1 MKSPK
6 AMSFKGITA
15 AILTVS
21 DSCAKGIREDVSG
34 KCLARLLKRRGA
46 HVLREEVV
54 EDNKK
59 KIVARLKF
67 IVDELRIK
75 LVLTSGG
82 TGLSPRDVTPEA
94 TRVVIEKEV
103 PGIAE
108 FSRLEGLQHTKYAV
122 LSRSVAGIRKN
133 TLIINLPGSPK
144 GAEESFLAI
153 ADIIPHAFA
162 MIRGEG
168 H

>member
-1 MKSPK
+1 MKSS
-6 AMSFKGITA
+6 AFKGITA
-15 AILTVS
+15 AVLTVS
-21 DSCAKGIREDVSG
+21 DSCAKGTREDTSG
-34 KCLARLLKRRGA
+34 SCLARLLLARGA
-46 HVLREEVV
+46 HVLREEIV

-59 KIVARLKF
+59 KIVALLKF
-67 IVDELRIK
+67 IADELRIK

-94 TRVVIEKEV
+94 TKEVIEKEV

-108 FSRLEGLQHTKYAV
+108 LLRLEGLRHTKYAV
-122 LSRSVAGIRKN
+122 LSRSVAGVRKN
-133 TLIINLPGSPK
+133 TLIINLPGSPS

-153 ADIIPHAFA
+153 ADVIPHAFA

>member
-1 MKSPK
+1 MKSSAFK
-6 AMSFKGITA
+6 AITA
-15 AILTVS
+15 AVLTVS
-21 DSCAKGIREDVSG
+21 DSCAKGNRENESG
-34 KCLARLLKRRGA
+34 KRLVRLLKARGA

-59 KIVARLKF
+59 KIAGLLKF
-67 IVDELRIK
+67 IADELRIK
-75 LVLTSGG
+75 LVLTTGG

-94 TRVVIEKEV
+94 TKEVIEKEV

-108 FSRLEGLQHTKYAV
+108 LSRLEGLRHTKYAV

-133 TLIINLPGSPK
+133 TLIINLPGSLK
-144 GAEESFLAI
+144 GAEESFEAI

>member
-1 MKSPK
+1 MKS
-6 AMSFKGITA
+6 STFKGITVA
-15 AILTVS
+15 VLTVS
-21 DSCAKGIREDVSG
+21 DSCAKGIREDASG
-34 KCLARLLKRRGA
+34 KCLARLLKVRGA
-46 HVLREEVV
+46 HVLREEIV

-67 IVDELRIK
+67 IADELRIK

-94 TRVVIEKEV
+94 TREVIEKEV

-108 FSRLEGLQHTKYAV
+108 FLRMEGLRHTKYAV
-122 LSRSVAGIRKN
+122 LSRSVAGLRKN

-144 GAEESFLAI
+144 GAQESFAAI

>member
-46 HVLREEVV
+46 HVLREEIV